1 MMHGTTLDMIQPLN
15 RMALGFYEQDINGH
29 DVIAHG
35 GDTQWFHSYLWL
47 FPEQDVGLYV
57 SVNSAG
63 RDGAAGA
70 IRSALFDQFA
80 DRYFPPEQ
88 RAQAQRVDAQT
99 AAGHARRMGGTYT
112 HTRRKASNFFR
123 APGSVG
129 QRKTGLSEDG
139 GPVVGFLS
147 RPCGPP

>member
-1 MMHGTTLDMIQPLN
+1 MRISDWSSDVCSSDLTTLDMIQPLN

-88 RAQAQRVDAQT
+88 PAQAQRVDAQPP
-99 AAGHARRMGGTYT
+99 AEHARLRVGPYT
-112 HTRRKASNFFR
+112 NSRRADSRFFKA
-123 APGSVG
+123 P
-129 QRKTGLSEDG
+129 
-139 GPVVGFLS
+139 
-147 RPCGPP
+147 RPENRP

>member
-1 MMHGTTLDMIQPLN
+1 MRISDWSSDVCSSDLTTLDMIQPLN

-80 DRYFPPEQ
+80 DRYLD
-88 RAQAQRVDAQT
+88 RKS
-99 AAGHARRMGGTYT
+99 
-112 HTRRKASNFFR
+112 TRLNS
-123 APGSVG
+123 SH
-129 QRKTGLSEDG
+129 
-139 GPVVGFLS
+139 
-147 RPCGPP
+147 

>member
-1 MMHGTTLDMIQPLN
+1 MAKFMIADLNQGGPLLDPQPARRMHGTTLDMIQPLN

-35 GDTQWFHSYLWL
+35 GDTKWFHSYLWL

-88 RAQAQRVDAQT
+88 PAQAQRVDAQT
-99 AAGHARRMGGTYT
+99 AAEPRAEERRGG
-112 HTRRKASNFFR
+112 KEGVR
-123 APGSVG
+123 A
-129 QRKTGLSEDG
+129 
-139 GPVVGFLS
+139 
-147 RPCGPP
+147 